1 MGSKGSDEVIISGSE
16 EANCSEATVEIKIK
30 TLDSQTYTLRVDKCV
45 PVPALKEQ
53 IATVTGVLSEQQRL
67 ICRGKVL
74 KDDQLLSAYHV
85 EDGHTLHLVVRQPI
99 PSLLESSFDPATDPA
114 SGTNRQG
121 TQAGPSVVVGT
132 FNISEQGDGVLPDFS
147 RIVSAVLSSFG
158 ITNAGSGNEGA
169 DLREAAPERLLR
181 TLGVSGLRN
190 SSGQQTDQNAS
201 MGQSNPH
208 NGGFQF
214 STSVPLE
221 PLHPPVIPDSLTTLS
236 QYLTRLRHEF
246 IANVRDHS
254 NTSQAASTHGSD
266 RQQSDAAAHSAGGR
280 AGLPTPASLAEVM
293 LSTRQIL
300 TEQVA
305 DCLAQLARQLEDQA
319 TVNDPLTRMSIQ
331 SNTLRSAGL
340 FRDLGALM
348 LELGRTTMTLRMGQA
363 PADAV
368 VNAGPAVYI
377 STSGPNPIMVQPLPF
392 QPGTSFGAI
401 PAGSVQLGSGLTGGS
416 PGSGFLPRNI
426 DIRIRTGSLMPSA
439 TVDQR
444 EPAGAQQSSVQ
455 NNPPTSGGGISNQ
468 QSTPGASGSPS
479 STRESEIR
487 VVPIRTVVAA
497 VPTSVRRSPSD
508 SSHGSM
514 GLFYPVLARVQHV
527 ASGNLNNVRAPQA
540 SDERHP
546 AGFES
551 GQHHNPDSAVQQQNI
566 GLPGAEGNIP
576 SGDGTEIGQGFST
589 QIHGGLDQLLRSIFP
604 GEHIHVGDVNFHG
617 MGTSSAAVHTGTT
630 QSAATTQVAAPRE
643 GNEGL
648 FLSNLLRQIMPII
661 SESTT
666 SGSSIPSSEGAGDI
680 EDRTTQA
687 SSTQAQDNSNRGAS
701 SSSRH
706 GNPPSSPSPK
716 RQRRE

>member
-121 TQAGPSVVVGT
+121 NQAGPSVVVGT
-132 FNISEQGDGVLPDFS
+132 FNISEQGDGALPDFS

-158 ITNAGSGNEGA
+158 ITNTGSSNEGA

-221 PLHPPVIPDSLTTLS
+221 SLHPPVIPDSLTTLA

-266 RQQSDAAAHSAGGR
+266 RQQSDAAVHSAGGR
-280 AGLPTPASLAEVM
+280 AGLPTPASLAAVM

-319 TVNDPLTRMSIQ
+319 TVNDPLTRTSIQ
-331 SNTLRSAGL
+331 SNTLRSACL
-340 FRDLGALM
+340 FRDLGALL

-401 PAGSVQLGSGLTGGS
+401 PAGTVQLGSGLTGGS

-479 STRESEIR
+479 SARESEIR

-497 VPTSVRRSPSD
+497 VPTVRRSPSD

-551 GQHHNPDSAVQQQNI
+551 GQRHNPDSAVQQQNI

-617 MGTSSAAVHTGTT
+617 MGTSSAAVHAGTT

-643 GNEGL
+643 GDEGL

-661 SESTT
+661 SESTA
-666 SGSSIPSSEGAGDI
+666 SGSSIPSSEGVGDI

-706 GNPPSSPSPK
+706 GNPPSSPSSK

>member
-1 MGSKGSDEVIISGSE
+1 MEEEKGREPGHCCLRSSITIRALTIDHDRLRLGLRSSSSRASITVDLDLELDRLRLSSFLLLSLSSSRLCFSLSLRLSICSLFQKFSGLLKEMGSKGSDEVIISGSE

-74 KDDQLLSAYHV
+74 KDDQLLSAYLSLDIGAPLHKMIVDV

-201 MGQSNPH
+201 VGQSNPH

-377 STSGPNPIMVQPLPF
+377 STSGPNPIMVQVLRPR
-392 QPGTSFGAI
+392 PGYVKGLGMRPSS
-401 PAGSVQLGSGLTGGS
+401 SVNT
-416 PGSGFLPRNI
+416 
-426 DIRIRTGSLMPSA
+426 
-439 TVDQR
+439 TVAPVENSDYVQR
-444 EPAGAQQSSVQ
+444 LELQIAQQNEQ
-455 NNPPTSGGGISNQ
+455 N
-468 QSTPGASGSPS
+468 
-479 STRESEIR
+479 
-487 VVPIRTVVAA
+487 
-497 VPTSVRRSPSD
+497 
-508 SSHGSM
+508 
-514 GLFYPVLARVQHV
+514 LA
-527 ASGNLNNVRAPQA
+527 
-540 SDERHP
+540 
-546 AGFES
+546 
-551 GQHHNPDSAVQQQNI
+551 PD
-566 GLPGAEGNIP
+566 
-576 SGDGTEIGQGFST
+576 
-589 QIHGGLDQLLRSIFP
+589 
-604 GEHIHVGDVNFHG
+604 
-617 MGTSSAAVHTGTT
+617 
-630 QSAATTQVAAPRE
+630 
-643 GNEGL
+643 
-648 FLSNLLRQIMPII
+648 
-661 SESTT
+661 
-666 SGSSIPSSEGAGDI
+666 
-680 EDRTTQA
+680 
-687 SSTQAQDNSNRGAS
+687 
-701 SSSRH
+701 
-706 GNPPSSPSPK
+706 
-716 RQRRE
+716 